1 MDNPAYW
8 LLLGMAGFGLL
19 LVISLGIARLVG
31 SNEDGNDDHE
41 LQEPR
46 DDD

>member
-19 LVISLGIARLVG
+19 LVISLIIGRFVG
-31 SNEDGNDDHE
+31 ANEDGNDDHE
-41 LQEPR
+41 LQERR